1 MKYLITIKTE
11 SFDNLP
17 SREDAWRVILEGH
30 AYVRGTPRRGRT
42 HMIGANPSSLS
53 VRVAAPQVDARLWA
67 ELIDTI
73 LYEDYGVISDVTVV
87 EDTEEDGVDG
97 LVGSEVLA
105 D

>member
-1 MKYLITIKTE
+1 MKYQVTIETG

-17 SREDAWRVILEGH
+17 SCEEVWRVILEGH

-53 VRVAAPQVDARLWA
+53 VRVIAPQVDARLWA

-73 LYEDYGVISDVTVV
+73 LYEEYGVISDVTVE

-105 D
+105 N

>member
-1 MKYLITIKTE
+1 MRYKITIKTE
-11 SFDNLP
+11 VDDLP

-30 AYVRGTPRRGRT
+30 AYTRGTPRRGRT
-42 HMIGANPSSLS
+42 HIEANPSRLSL
-53 VRVAAPQVDARLWA
+53 RVIAPQVDARLWA

-73 LYEDYGVISDVTVV
+73 LYEDYGVISDVTVE